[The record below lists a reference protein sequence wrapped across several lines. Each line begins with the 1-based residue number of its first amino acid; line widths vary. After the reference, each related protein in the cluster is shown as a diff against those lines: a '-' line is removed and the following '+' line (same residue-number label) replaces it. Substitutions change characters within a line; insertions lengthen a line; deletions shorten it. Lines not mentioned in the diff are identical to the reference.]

1 MEVQLS
7 YAIGMAE
14 PISIMVDAHGT
25 NKISETEI
33 VKKINDNFD
42 LTPGGLI
49 QDLKLRNPIYKQVIQ
64 PIYKDS
70 KYKWVKYK
78 KNLEPI
84 IPRVE
89 KWIRYFNYNL
99 D

>member
-49 QDLKLRNPIYKQVIQ
+49 QDLKLRNPIYKQTSAYGHFGRNDLDL
-64 PIYKDS
+64 P
-70 KYKWVKYK
+70 W
-78 KNLEPI
+78 
-84 IPRVE
+84 E
-89 KWIRYFNYNL
+89 KLNKVTKL
-99 D
+99 K

>member
-25 NKISETEI
+25 NKIPQSEI

-49 QDLKLRNPIYKQVIQ
+49 QDLGLRNPIYQQ
-64 PIYKDS
+64 TSAYGHFGRND
-70 KYKWVKYK
+70 
-78 KNLEPI
+78 LELPW
-84 IPRVE
+84 E
-89 KWIRYFNYNL
+89 KLNKVAKL
-99 D
+99 K